1 MNEAPYRSLMREYIS
16 KSCGRKRR
24 ALPPQC
30 AEVPPTI
37 SPGLNAPISRIGNAV
52 CASLLRNVRV
62 SRDRFWK
69 MSLCRSNFSSS
80 YTLGFAKSV
89 LISNCLPRSR
99 HTTLNPALASS
110 IDMIEPTTPLP
121 TTTTS
126 TDFNFVLDISASPV
140 AIARDDDVLRK
151 AFRIDRHLTGL
162 DVEHA
167 DGFGAVRLT
176 AGDQFAVLTAG
187 HSGES
192 EQLPAHFVA
201 IAAVQRVGEVPL
213 FGVAPQHVE
222 EEFR

>member
-1 MNEAPYRSLMREYIS
+1 MRECIS

-30 AEVPPTI
+30 ADVPPTI
-37 SPGLNAPISRIGNAV
+37 SPGLNAPISRIGRAV
-52 CASLLRNVRV
+52 CALLLRNVMV
-62 SRDRFWK
+62 SRARFWK
-69 MSLCRSNFSSS
+69 MSLWRSNFSSS

-99 HTTLNPALASS
+99 HATLNPALASS

-126 TDFNFVLDISASPV
+126 TDFNFVTDILPFLAVV
-140 AIARDDDVLRK
+140 ALGNDVLRK
-151 AFRIDRHLTGL
+151 AFRIERHLAGL

-167 DGFGAVRLT
+167 DGFGVVRLT
-176 AGDQFAVLTAG
+176 AGDQFAVLPAG
-187 HSGES
+187 HTGEA

-201 IAAVQRVGEVPL
+201 VAAV
-213 FGVAPQHVE
+213 
-222 EEFR
+222 

>member
-1 MNEAPYRSLMREYIS
+1 MRECIS

-30 AEVPPTI
+30 ADVPPTI

-99 HTTLNPALASS
+99 HTTLSPALASS
-110 IDMIEPTTPLP
+110 IDMIDPTTPLP

-126 TDFNFVLDISASPV
+126 TGFIFIADISAFPAAV
-140 AIARDDDVLRK
+140 ARGDDVPRK
-151 AFRIDRHLTGL
+151 AFRIERHLAGL
-162 DVEHA
+162 DVENA
-167 DGFGAVRLT
+167 DGVGVVRLM
-176 AGDQFAVLTAG
+176 AGEQFPVLAAG
-187 HSGES
+187 HSGKA
-192 EQLPAHFVA
+192 EQFPTHFVA
-201 IAAVQRVGEVPL
+201 VAAV
-213 FGVAPQHVE
+213 
-222 EEFR
+222 

>member
-99 HTTLNPALASS
+99 HTTFIPALASS

-126 TDFNFVLDISASPV
+126 TGFSFVADISAFPV
-140 AIARDDDVLRK
+140 AIGLGHDVLWK
-151 AFRIDRHLTGL
+151 AFRIDRHLAGL
-162 DVEHA
+162 DVENA
-167 DGFGAVRLT
+167 DGLGVIRLT
-176 AGDQFAVLTAG
+176 AGEQLSVLAAG
-187 HSGES
+187 HAREA
-192 EQLPAHFVA
+192 EQLPTHLVA
-201 IAAVQRVGEVPL
+201 VAAVERVGEEPL
-213 FGVAPQHVE
+213 FGVAP
-222 EEFR
+222 